1 MILFKNGAEMAGWAR
16 QQRAAGRQTGF
27 IPTMGALHPGH
38 LSLVDSSK
46 KALPVTVCSIFVN
59 PTQFNDPKDFRKYP
73 ITIENDIYLLE
84 RAGVDALFL
93 PEVEE
98 IYPGG
103 VQNLEKYA
111 LGRLET
117 LWEGKFRPGHF
128 QGVCQVVKRL
138 LEFVQPDHLFM
149 GQKDYQQCLVIRRL
163 LDLTGSA
170 AQMHVRPIMRE
181 TDGLAMSSRNQ
192 RLSAEERKKAPAIY
206 KALSLLAAHW
216 QQGASRKS
224 PRQETAL
231 DQGTVTT
238 QGTALD
244 RETALDEARNILVEH
259 GLRPDYIAL
268 ADADNLEPL
277 EEAGEG
283 RSNVVEGRLE
293 EGSNGTAGSNEAA
306 EGRLGG
312 GTDDRKSAGRNV
324 VALAAA
330 YLGEVRLIDNLL
342 LKDH

>member
-1 MILFKNGAEMAGWAR
+1 MILFKNGAEIAGWAR

-27 IPTMGALHPGH
+27 IPTMGALHQGH
-38 LSLVDSSK
+38 LSLIDSSK

-59 PTQFNDPKDFRKYP
+59 PTQFNDPKDFQKYP

-93 PEVEE
+93 PGVEE
-98 IYPGG
+98 MYPDG

-111 LGRLET
+111 LGGLET

-128 QGVCQVVKRL
+128 QGVCQIVKRL
-138 LEFVQPDHLFM
+138 LDYTRPDHLFM

-170 AQMHVRPIMRE
+170 ALMHVCPIMRE

-192 RLSAEERKKAPAIY
+192 RLSADERKKAPAIY
-206 KALSLLAAHW
+206 RALSWLKEHW
-216 QQGASRKS
+216 QQEGSQAA
-224 PRQETAL
+224 AL
-231 DQGTVTT
+231 DQ
-238 QGTALD
+238 
-244 RETALDEARNILVEH
+244 ARDILVDQ

-268 ADADNLEPL
+268 ADADSLEPL
-277 EEAGEG
+277 EE
-283 RSNVVEGRLE
+283 
-293 EGSNGTAGSNEAA
+293 TA
-306 EGRLGG
+306 EGRANKMEGARGG
-312 GTDDRKSAGRNV
+312 GPKGADRKV
-324 VALAAA
+324 VALVAA

>member
-38 LSLVDSSK
+38 LSLIDSSK

-59 PTQFNDPKDFRKYP
+59 PTQFNDPKDFQKYP

-138 LEFVQPDHLFM
+138 LDFVQPDHLFM

-170 AQMHVRPIMRE
+170 VLMHICPIMRE
-181 TDGLAMSSRNQ
+181 ADGLAMSSRNQ

-206 KALSLLAAHW
+206 EALSWLAAHW
-216 QQGASRKS
+216 HQGALARD
-224 PRQETAL
+224 QETAR
-231 DQGTVTT
+231 G
-238 QGTALD
+238 QGTALSQGIALD
-244 RETALDEARNILVEH
+244 REAALDEARNILIRQ

-268 ADADNLEPL
+268 ADAGDLEPL
-277 EEAGEG
+277 K
-283 RSNVVEGRLE
+283 
-293 EGSNGTAGSNEAA
+293 
-306 EGRLGG
+306 
-312 GTDDRKSAGRNV
+312 GTDERSAERNV

-330 YLGEVRLIDNLL
+330 YLGEIRLIDNLL